1 MWTKKYAPNSVKE
14 IVGNTS
20 SIMKLEGFIK
30 NFKKTKKKAVMLYGP
45 TGTGKTQAVY
55 ALSQDYDLEILEV
68 NASDFRNKEMINETV
83 GKAMNQY
90 SLFGKGKIILIDEID
105 GLSGNN
111 DRGGAQALAA
121 LLDRTSFPI
130 IMTANDPW
138 DKKLA
143 SLRSKSIMVEF
154 EALNYLDVFRVLR
167 KIADKEEI
175 QITDQD
181 LKTISNGAGGDLRSA
196 INDFYLVSFKRKKVK
211 SEDLEDIGERN
222 REEHVHSLLNLMF
235 KSKNSKMILESF
247 DNTNLEFNE
256 LKLWIDENLPKAYN
270 KSELKDAYNS
280 LSKSDVFNG
289 RIIRRQYWRFLVY
302 QKYFMS
308 VGVAMSKKEAKKELI
323 NYAPTKRIL
332 KIWRSKMKYAKRDIL
347 VDKIA
352 NECHVSSKKALKEVL
367 PYCQVFLEKDLVAES
382 NLS

>member
-20 SIMKLEGFIK
+20 SVMKLEGFIQ
-30 NFKKTKKKAVMLYGP
+30 NFKKSKKKAVILYGP
-45 TGTGKTQAVY
+45 TGTGKTAIVY
-55 ALSQDYDLEILEV
+55 ALSKEYDLEVLEV

-90 SLFGKGKIILIDEID
+90 SLFGKSKLILLDEID

-121 LLDRTSFPI
+121 LLDKSSFPI

-138 DKKLA
+138 EKKLS
-143 SLRSKSIMVEF
+143 SLRSKSIMIEF
-154 EALNYLDVFRVLR
+154 EALNYLDIFRILKR
-167 KIADKEEI
+167 IADNENI
-175 QITDQD
+175 LVSDQD
-181 LKTISNGAGGDLRSA
+181 LKTIANRSCGDVRSA
-196 INDFYLVSFKRKKVK
+196 INDFYLVSFGRKKIK
-211 SEDLEDIGERN
+211 SDDLEDIGERN
-222 REEHVHSLLNLMF
+222 RVEHVYNLLNLMF

-256 LKLWIDENLPKAYN
+256 LKLWIDENLPKEYVKHELKEAYN
-270 KSELKDAYNS
+270 N
-280 LSKSDVFNG
+280 LSKSDVFEG
-289 RIIRRQYWRFLVY
+289 RIMRRQYWRFLVY

-308 VGVAMSKKEAKKELI
+308 VGVAVSKKENKKGLV

-332 KIWRSKMKYAKRDIL
+332 KIWRSKMKNAKRDVL
-347 VDKIA
+347 VDKLA
-352 NECHVSSKKALKEVL
+352 SECHVSSKKALKEVY
-367 PYCQVFLEKDLVAES
+367 PYCQAFLEKEI
-382 NLS
+382 